1 MHDSDTH
8 HAFTSHNNK
17 KEENNMKLINLTP
30 HALRL
35 RIDELNDAI
44 PLESDIVLQPAGPA
58 ARVDQRS
65 IITGYVNA
73 FPIKRTVFQEIYD
86 LPNPEEGVVYIVSM
100 LVAQQAKRDDVMSP
114 NTAPGQ
120 DIRYPADHKL
130 KGLTFAVRG
139 FQQF

>member
-1 MHDSDTH
+1 MT
-8 HAFTSHNNK
+8 
-17 KEENNMKLINLTP
+17 EIINLTP

-35 RIDELNDAI
+35 RVEESNSAEPI
-44 PLESDIVLQPAGPA
+44 ESDIVLQPAGPA
-58 ARVDQRS
+58 ARVDQQS
-65 IITGYVNA
+65 VVIGEVNDL
-73 FPIKRTVFQEIYD
+73 PIKRAEFAEIEN
-86 LPNPEEGVVYIVSM
+86 LPDPEDGVVYIVSM
-100 LVAQQAKRDDVMSP
+100 LVAQRANRSDVMSP

>member
-1 MHDSDTH
+1 
-8 HAFTSHNNK
+8 
-17 KEENNMKLINLTP
+17 MKFVNLTP

-35 RIDELNDAI
+35 RSDVFNEAI
-44 PLESDIVLQPAGPA
+44 PLESDIVLMPEPSA
-58 ARVDQRS
+58 ARVDQVS
-65 IITGYVNA
+65 VTTGYVND
-73 FPIKRTVFQEIYD
+73 FPINRTVFREIYN

-100 LVAQQAKRDDVMSP
+100 LVAQQAKRDDVVSP

-120 DIRYPADHKL
+120 DIRYPEGHKL